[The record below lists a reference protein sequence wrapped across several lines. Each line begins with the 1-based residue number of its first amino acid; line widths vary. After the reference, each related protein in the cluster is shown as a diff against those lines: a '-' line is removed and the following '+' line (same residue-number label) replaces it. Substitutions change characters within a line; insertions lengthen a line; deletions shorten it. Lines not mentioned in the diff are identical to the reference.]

1 LQEERQKL
9 EKHIAV
15 ELRSEMRQRQ
25 IEVDKLTEKNKHLNE
40 DIRRLQEQIERILR
54 RPEAQSATEKRE
66 ELEFYRERRIQELE
80 KDMLER
86 DKIEA

>member
-1 LQEERQKL
+1 MQEERQKL

-25 IEVDKLTEKNKHLNE
+25 TEVDKLTEKNKHLNE
-40 DIRRLQEQIERILR
+40 DIRRLQDQIERILR
-54 RPEAQSATEKRE
+54 RPETQSATEKRE